1 MKFKKLIFVLCI
13 TIFSGLLYFN
23 LSASSHGIVGWTK
36 KNPFEPGCICH
47 NLDPSDSTTVF
58 IQGPSQVMA
67 DSSAI
72 FKLFIVKSGL
82 IATGWNVAAGTGEMA
97 IIPGDT
103 ISKVLPFIYSNRPD
117 TSIEITQTQPLP
129 ANGSDT
135 VIIEFVYK
143 APPVGNITD
152 TIFANGNA
160 VDLNFNTDGDN
171 WNFAPIFTVDI
182 TTVSVPNNNTIVND
196 YDLSQNYPNP
206 FNPVTKIQF
215 VIGQETAGQLV
226 TLNVYDLLGR
236 KVTTL
241 VNGEKHAGYHEVVFD
256 AANLPSGTY
265 FYRLSAGNFVKTKKL
280 LLLK

>member
-206 FNPVTKIQF
+206 FNPVTNIRFDIMK
-215 VIGQETAGQLV
+215 AGKVRLS
-226 TLNVYDLLGR
+226 VYDMTG
-236 KVTTL
+236 K
-241 VNGEKHAGYHEVVFD
+241 EVSVLTNEVLKPGSYEVGFD
-256 AANLPSGTY
+256 ASHLSSGVY
-265 FYRLSAGNFVKTKKL
+265 YYRIEAGEFVSVKRMV
-280 LLLK
+280 LLK

>member
-206 FNPVTKIQF
+206 FNPVTNIRFDIMK
-215 VIGQETAGQLV
+215 AGKVRLS
-226 TLNVYDLLGR
+226 VYDITGKEVSVLTNEVLKPGR
-236 KVTTL
+236 TFRVVCITT
-241 VNGEKHAGYHEVVFD
+241 A
-256 AANLPSGTY
+256 
-265 FYRLSAGNFVKTKKL
+265 
-280 LLLK
+280 

>member
-206 FNPVTKIQF
+206 FNPVTNIRFDIMK
-215 VIGQETAGQLV
+215 AGKVRLS
-226 TLNVYDLLGR
+226 VYDITGKEVSVLTNEVLKPGSYEVGFNASHLSSGVYYYR
-236 KVTTL
+236 IEA
-241 VNGEKHAGYHEVVFD
+241 GE
-256 AANLPSGTY
+256 
-265 FYRLSAGNFVKTKKL
+265 FVSVKRMV
-280 LLLK
+280 LLK